1 MDAGVDME
9 TDINENNNT
18 IFDSMVLKGPTPY
31 EAPIGEIEEELARIW
46 SGVLKIEHIGRND
59 NFFEMGGNSLQAS
72 RIINLIFE
80 VFGMELPIRTIFE
93 LQTVKALAQKIED
106 TYNEVLGGEMEEGV
120 I

>member
-1 MDAGVDME
+1 ME
-9 TDINENNNT
+9 TDIRENDNT

-31 EAPIGEIEEELARIW
+31 EAPIGEIEVELARIW
-46 SGVLKIEHIGRND
+46 SGVLKVENVGRND

-72 RIINLIFE
+72 RIINLIYE

-106 TYNEVLGGEMEEGV
+106 TYNEVLGEEMEEG
-120 I
+120 II